1 MQIILCSRR
10 RSASGKRAIWRARP
24 GWFKKAS
31 YLRPFPEVAITPYR
45 SDCRSRNP
53 AELLHQPQLVGL
65 VPVLYDS
72 PAFDPPNRHPGHPD
86 LFARSRNA
94 EEVSFVRP
102 VRGNPSRNLVPLRN
116 EVFDHVIPRGTVDEH
131 FERLF
136 PSLPRR
142 WDAWERVV
150 FHEVGC
156 KKLIE
161 NVGVA
166 LLAGLINRL
175 KQPSYQC
182 LVLLGAHPTPR
193 QRHERQRIER
203 LP

>member
-1 MQIILCSRR
+1 MEKMLIKSLKGTSSGWPPPKKRTVCSRLV
-10 RSASGKRAIWRARP
+10 GLFGEP
-24 GWFKKAS
+24 GSHTQGVVFGDLVA
-31 YLRPFPEVAITPYR
+31 LGVEVPCSPHLVSNGATTIL
-45 SDCRSRNP
+45 RSRHP
-53 AELLHQPQLVGL
+53 AELLHQPELVGL
-65 VPVLYDS
+65 VPVLYDPS
-72 PAFDPPNRHPGHPD
+72 AFDPPNRHPGHPD

-94 EEVSFVRP
+94 EEVPFVRP
-102 VRGNPSRNLVPLRN
+102 VRGNPSRNPVPLGN
-116 EVFDHVIPRGTVDEH
+116 EVFDHVIARGTVDEH

-166 LLAGLINRL
+166 LLAGLIDRL
-175 KQPSYQC
+175 KEPS
-182 LVLLGAHPTPR
+182 H
-193 QRHERQRIER
+193 
-203 LP
+203 

>member
-1 MQIILCSRR
+1 MGKPGSPSVIRQFALELKGELMIIGWAVRRAGIAHPGSRVGNLVALNVDVSCSPHLV
-10 RSASGKRAIWRARP
+10 AMA
-24 GWFKKAS
+24 
-31 YLRPFPEVAITPYR
+31 LRTIF
-45 SDCRSRNP
+45 RSRNP

-182 LVLLGAHPTPR
+182 LV
-193 QRHERQRIER
+193 
-203 LP
+203 